1 VLGCCCC
8 YCFQALL
15 LLAQRTGC
23 DVRACINTLQLLAR
37 QQAAKQ
43 PPGSSGGARVTI
55 SRAAV
60 SRLSLGQKDFTLN
73 GMSLL
78 QQLLT
83 PSSGRGS
90 LTARLKVAAAAPG
103 GEGGGS
109 ASGARVAAQQAAEL
123 YSSLLDFND
132 HDLVGGVGVW
142 VCGGDGEGRRLWGRG
157 GG

>member
-1 VLGCCCC
+1 
-8 YCFQALL
+8 
-15 LLAQRTGC
+15 LAQRTGC

-37 QQAAKQ
+37 QHAAKQ
-43 PPGSSGGARVTI
+43 PAGSSGTARVTI

-90 LTARLKVAAAAPG
+90 LTARLKVAAAAG
-103 GEGGGS
+103 GEGSGGSSSS

-123 YSSLLDFND
+123 YNSLLDFND
-132 HDLVGGVGVW
+132 HELVGVGRCVVVGKGVSVGAGVGVG
-142 VCGGDGEGRRLWGRG
+142 V
-157 GG
+157 